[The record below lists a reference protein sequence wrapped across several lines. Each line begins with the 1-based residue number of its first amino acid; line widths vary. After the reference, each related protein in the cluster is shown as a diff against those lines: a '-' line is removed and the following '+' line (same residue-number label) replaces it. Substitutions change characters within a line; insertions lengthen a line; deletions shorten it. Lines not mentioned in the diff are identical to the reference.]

1 MKKQFFRSTII
12 MSVLVLFS
20 GFIVFADS
28 DQQIVMTLE
37 EAQKR
42 ALENSFEYS
51 RQDDYINDSLQDYY
65 DTADNNDKSYGSASK
80 GFYEYFIKP
89 VTLEASMQSAVN
101 NVKAARLNKLNV
113 KRTSDLNVL
122 KAFINIRKAQCDLEN
137 AKKESIIKSEEYEA
151 AKAKY
156 NMGLITKTELRKYL
170 TSSKSASDASTAA
183 LRSLQKEMQTLNRYL
198 GRELTDYNLKPV
210 MDLQNIDIASIDI
223 EKLREDY
230 ISKSENLYSLELK
243 LSLAKR
249 KYDLTKERHEEFSV
263 RLAVQNSRE
272 KMEEALYDAE
282 KEYENARKAFE
293 NATIDLDMSL
303 KTSYDALKS
312 LSDSAIDLQEEI
324 EISKA
329 ESEKAKTRYDMKLI
343 KKTEMD
349 RVLIETETLNNKL
362 ISNLADLNL
371 QYANLMIYSN

>member
-1 MKKQFFRSTII
+1 M
-12 MSVLVLFS
+12 
-20 GFIVFADS
+20 
-28 DQQIVMTLE
+28 
-37 EAQKR
+37 
-42 ALENSFEYS
+42 
-51 RQDDYINDSLQDYY
+51 
-65 DTADNNDKSYGSASK
+65 
-80 GFYEYFIKP
+80 
-89 VTLEASMQSAVN
+89 
-101 NVKAARLNKLNV
+101 
-113 KRTSDLNVL
+113 
-122 KAFINIRKAQCDLEN
+122 
-137 AKKESIIKSEEYEA
+137 
-151 AKAKY
+151 
-156 NMGLITKTELRKYL
+156 
-170 TSSKSASDASTAA
+170 
-183 LRSLQKEMQTLNRYL
+183 
-198 GRELTDYNLKPV
+198 
-210 MDLQNIDIASIDI
+210 
-223 EKLREDY
+223 REDY

-249 KYDLTKERHEEFSV
+249 KYDLTKGRHEKFSI
-263 RLAVQNSRE
+263 RLAVQNSIE
-272 KMEEALYDAE
+272 KMEETLSDAE